1 MNTKFIVWICICL
14 FLVSLIIILEYTK
27 RKKKNKI
34 EVMEYEYYRVLMK
47 ILGKL
52 LISKDKGITLDSISI
67 PFVQRTIPI
76 DNIVRDLNE
85 FPLIHCVFD
94 STTRA
99 IVLDTNETKKAFA
112 KFVENVEENRK

>member
-14 FLVSLIIILEYTK
+14 FLVSLIIILEYKK

-52 LISKDKGITLDSISI
+52 LISKDKSIALDSIS
-67 PFVQRTIPI
+67 VQRTIPI

-94 STTRA
+94 SITRS

-112 KFVENVEENRK
+112 KFMENVEENRK